1 MGRYSNSIKRI
12 IMKSEQQ
19 SIQAT
24 ILDRLIDREPEVSSE
39 SVQNRSLSIDQ
50 IKASVKR
57 DLENLLNARLNIIEP
72 PQSYRELG
80 DSVYTYG
87 LHDFTSK
94 NAISPSL
101 KQQLRFELE
110 KTISQFE
117 SRLKNVSIHFEDH
130 SANKLS
136 LKFRISALMVV
147 EPIKEPVT
155 FDTICD
161 VNRQIYLVTE

>member
-1 MGRYSNSIKRI
+1 MRQ
-12 IMKSEQQ
+12 EQQ
-19 SIQAT
+19 SLQT
-24 ILDRLIDREPEVSSE
+24 SILDRLIDREPEVPSE
-39 SVQNRSLSIDQ
+39 SVQNRSLSISQ

-57 DLENLLNARLNIIEP
+57 DLENLLNSRRILIEP
-72 PQSYRELG
+72 PQSYRELI

-87 LHDFTSK
+87 LRDFTSK
-94 NAISPSL
+94 NPKSPSL
-101 KQQLRFELE
+101 KQQLRYELE

-117 SRLKNVSIHFEDH
+117 SRLKNVSIHFEEH
-130 SANKLS
+130 SPDRQS

-161 VNRQIYLVTE
+161 VNKQSYSVTA

>member
-1 MGRYSNSIKRI
+1 ME
-12 IMKSEQQ
+12 MKQEQQ
-19 SIQAT
+19 SLQT
-24 ILDRLIDREPEVSSE
+24 SILDRLINREAGASSE
-39 SVQNRSLSIDQ
+39 SVQNRSLSIGQ

-57 DLENLLNARLNIIEP
+57 DLENLLNARRIIIEP
-72 PQSYRELG
+72 PQSYRELI
-80 DSVYTYG
+80 DSVYSYG

-94 NAISPSL
+94 NPKSPSL

-117 SRLKNVSIHFEDH
+117 SRLKNVSIHFEEH
-130 SANKLS
+130 SQDRQS

-161 VNRQIYLVTE
+161 VNKQSYSVTV

>member
-1 MGRYSNSIKRI
+1 MKR
-12 IMKSEQQ
+12 EPQ
-19 SIQAT
+19 SLQT
-24 ILDRLIDREPEVSSE
+24 SILDRLIDREPEVSSE
-39 SVQNRSLSIDQ
+39 SVQNRSLNIGQ

-57 DLENLLNARLNIIEP
+57 DLENLLNSRRIIIEP
-72 PQSYRELG
+72 PQSYRELI
-80 DSVYTYG
+80 DSVYSYG

-94 NAISPSL
+94 NPKSPSL

-117 SRLKNVSIHFEDH
+117 SRLKNVSIHFEEH
-130 SANKLS
+130 SADKQS

-161 VNRQIYLVTE
+161 VNKQSYSVTA